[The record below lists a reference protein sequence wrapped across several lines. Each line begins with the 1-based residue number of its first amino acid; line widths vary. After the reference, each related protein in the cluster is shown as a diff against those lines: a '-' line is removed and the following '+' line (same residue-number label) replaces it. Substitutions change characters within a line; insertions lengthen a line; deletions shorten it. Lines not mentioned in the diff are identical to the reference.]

1 MQNPLE
7 TVMAGAE
14 HFVTKIEAS
23 MAALVKPVLDEVAAL
38 RAKIVEFGHQAAA
51 DAALIG
57 NLETTIA
64 GWEARFEA
72 MVAPLR
78 AIVPGGV
85 AVAPE
90 GLSMQDHG
98 TMESATHAA

>member
-1 MQNPLE
+1 
-7 TVMAGAE
+7 MAGAE

-23 MAALVKPVLDEVAAL
+23 MASLVKPVLDEVAVL

-64 GWEARFEA
+64 GWESRFEA

-78 AIVPGGV
+78 AIV
-85 AVAPE
+85 ADAAPTAPN
-90 GLSMQDHG
+90 SMQDHG
-98 TMESATHAA
+98 GIVESATHAA